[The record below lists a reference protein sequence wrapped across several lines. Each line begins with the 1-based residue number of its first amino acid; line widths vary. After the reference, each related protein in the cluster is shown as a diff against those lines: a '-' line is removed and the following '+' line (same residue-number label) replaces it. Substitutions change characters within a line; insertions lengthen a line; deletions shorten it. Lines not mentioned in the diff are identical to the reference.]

1 MVQMWVGVDHIIEGQ
16 RLPGKKVWGYH
27 LLSYIG
33 IALKETASVNK
44 YPSPS
49 GGFEEKRVII
59 IIYQFRSV

>member
-33 IALKETASVNK
+33 IALKETTSVNQ

-49 GGFEEKRVII
+49 GGLDED
-59 IIYQFRSV
+59 